1 MRRTKRNSKR
11 EATLD
16 MSKRREMVLSWS
28 FLGITGRH
36 LWLQPEAPVALQ
48 SVFCSAREQLRLGT
62 AEVRDSRSTRTL
74 AGVGRAFACVDV

>member
-48 SVFCSAREQLRLGT
+48 MP
-62 AEVRDSRSTRTL
+62 
-74 AGVGRAFACVDV
+74 FAVHVSS